1 MSEESQLSPL
11 NSPPSLEKLAYD
23 TIKKAILTF
32 RIRPGETLVESDLA
46 RQLGISKTPVRESM
60 SRLEKEGFIV
70 KIPYKG
76 YTAAPISAQEI
87 VEIFQVRASLEGTAA
102 SLAAPRLSTA
112 DLANLT
118 ELVQQHEMA
127 LANNDNESAASAN
140 RQFHQFI
147 IQKAGNQ
154 RLSQILAN
162 LEDHLQRYRLLA
174 AYQAGRPQKSAA
186 EHRQVLTAFQQHAAQ
201 AAAAA
206 ISPHRGMAPPPRARE
221 SGLAPSQAR
230 SFLPS
235 NPPQDT
241 THHE

>member
-1 MSEESQLSPL
+1 MTEEPLLPPL

-23 TIKKAILTF
+23 TIKQAILTF

-87 VEIFQVRASLEGTAA
+87 VEIFQVRAALEGTAA
-102 SLAAPRLSTA
+102 SLATPQLSVT
-112 DLANLT
+112 DLAQLT
-118 ELVQQHEMA
+118 ELVARHEQA
-127 LANNDNESAASAN
+127 LAGNDNETAASAN
-140 RQFHQFI
+140 RHFHQFI
-147 IQKAGNQ
+147 IQKAGNL
-154 RLSQILAN
+154 RLVQILAN

-174 AYQAGRPQKSAA
+174 AYQAGRPQKSVS
-186 EHRQVLTAFQQHAAQ
+186 EHHQVVTAFEQHDGP

-206 ISPHRGMAPPPRARE
+206 LSAHLLSVLEDLTRQDLADLVARARQGDRPTAQPNAHQE
-221 SGLAPSQAR
+221 
-230 SFLPS
+230 
-235 NPPQDT
+235 
-241 THHE
+241 